1 MKKRLEADLISIA
14 HRILKLKNRSELI
27 QLHEETQKLYEKL
40 SVLRFVE
47 ENLGD
52 VKPTIGLS
60 EMREKLEAAFTTEA
74 VAVTTDE
81 PNEKEEEIKEEAVTA
96 TMEEPK
102 EEDIKEE
109 TEAEVTSVA
118 ELPEPVNEEPVQA
131 EVVSQEEEQIPEV
144 AAEAAIIP
152 VQENHTVEEN
162 HIPTEEHT
170 QEEEHTQQEEDAPE
184 EYEYEYIHET
194 VATTP
199 EQPVPEQQEAID
211 TKEPAL
217 QEKVFTPAFELS
229 YETPTEEVTEEVK
242 KTPRQISFEELLG
255 YSYKEPIFE
264 KIGEKIS
271 EASVPE
277 NAVIPVPDS
286 IIDNKIK
293 PGSLNDTLSKT
304 IAIGLNDRIGFEKHL
319 FNGSSEDLNR
329 VLSQL
334 NTFNNLQEATD
345 FITNFVKPDYNN
357 WQGKEEYES
366 RFMELVEKKFT

>member
-74 VAVTTDE
+74 VAVTTTD
-81 PNEKEEEIKEEAVTA
+81 A
-96 TMEEPK
+96 PK

-109 TEAEVTSVA
+109 AVAEVASVA
-118 ELPEPVNEEPVQA
+118 ELPEKVNEEPEQA
-131 EVVSQEEEQIPEV
+131 EAAPEEEQIPEV
-144 AAEAAIIP
+144 AAETPIIP
-152 VQENHTVEEN
+152 VQENHTEEEN
-162 HIPTEEHT
+162 HIPTEEPT
-170 QEEEHTQQEEDAPE
+170 QEEEHIQQKEDAPE

-194 VATTP
+194 VVTTP
-199 EQPVPEQQEAID
+199 EQPVPEQQEAVD

-217 QEKVFTPAFELS
+217 QEEVFTPAFELS
-229 YETPTEEVTEEVK
+229 YETPTEEAPQEVK

-255 YSYKEPIFE
+255 YSYKEPVFE

-271 EASVPE
+271 ETSVPE

-286 IIDNKIK
+286 ITDNKTK
-293 PGSLNDTLSKT
+293 PVSLNDTLSKT

-319 FNGSSEDLNR
+319 FSGSSEDLNR

-357 WQGKEEYES
+357 WQGKEEYEN
-366 RFMELVEKKFT
+366 RFMELVEKKFA